1 MKSNI
6 IQNVQHLASKLFNKE
21 VARMHYATDRLTGFT
36 LNEIL
41 DLQIPVIT
49 EDAIL
54 PVPINPKF
62 INFDYFILIILN

>member
-41 DLQIPVIT
+41 DLEARFKKEVLIKNQIKYKSN
-49 EDAIL
+49 D
-54 PVPINPKF
+54 K
-62 INFDYFILIILN
+62 

>member
-36 LNEIL
+36 LNQIL
-41 DLQIPVIT
+41 DLEARFKKEVLIKNQIKWKSNNI
-49 EDAIL
+49 
-54 PVPINPKF
+54 KK
-62 INFDYFILIILN
+62 

>member
-36 LNEIL
+36 LNEII
-41 DLQIPVIT
+41 DLEARFKKEVLIKNQIKYKSN
-49 EDAIL
+49 D
-54 PVPINPKF
+54 K
-62 INFDYFILIILN
+62 

>member
-21 VARMHYATDRLTGFT
+21 VARMHYATDRLTSFT

-41 DLQIPVIT
+41 DLEARFKKEVLIKNQIKYN
-49 EDAIL
+49 D
-54 PVPINPKF
+54 K
-62 INFDYFILIILN
+62 

>member
-36 LNEIL
+36 LNQIL
-41 DLQIPVIT
+41 DLEARFKKEVLIKNQI
-49 EDAIL
+49 
-54 PVPINPKF
+54 K
-62 INFDYFILIILN
+62 YKSK

>member
-36 LNEIL
+36 LNQIL
-41 DLQIPVIT
+41 DLEARFKKEVLIKNQIKWKSNNIKT
-49 EDAIL
+49 
-54 PVPINPKF
+54 
-62 INFDYFILIILN
+62 

>member
-36 LNEIL
+36 LNQIL
-41 DLQIPVIT
+41 DLEARFKKEVFCLLYT
-49 EDAIL
+49 SDAADDRE
-54 PVPINPKF
+54 V
-62 INFDYFILIILN
+62 

>member
-36 LNEIL
+36 LNQIL
-41 DLQIPVIT
+41 DLEARFKKEVLIKNQIKYKSNGKN
-49 EDAIL
+49 
-54 PVPINPKF
+54 IN
-62 INFDYFILIILN
+62 L